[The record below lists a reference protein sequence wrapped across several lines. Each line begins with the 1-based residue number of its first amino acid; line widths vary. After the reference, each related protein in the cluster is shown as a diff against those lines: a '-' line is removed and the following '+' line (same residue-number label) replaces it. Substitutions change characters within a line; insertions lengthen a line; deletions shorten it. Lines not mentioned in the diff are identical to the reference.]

1 MQTGPLLDEAYAA
14 TGKVVNVFRN
24 FPLDFHPNAVPA
36 AKAAYCAGQ
45 QDPKLF
51 WAMHDWLFE
60 TQDTWA
66 GAKDAA
72 DQFRK
77 QAVAI
82 GVDGAKYDAC
92 LTDAKTDA
100 AIQRDQKDGA
110 AQGVRGTPAFF
121 IVKAAAEGQA
131 ATRNSSRARCRSTSS
146 PRPSTRRSPGSSSG
160 CGRSQ

>member
-1 MQTGPLLDEAYAA
+1 MQTGPLLDEAYAV

-45 QDPKLF
+45 QDPKHF

-60 TQDTWA
+60 TQDAWA
-66 GAKDAA
+66 GAQDAA
-72 DQFRK
+72 DQFRA

-100 AIQRDQKDGA
+100 AIQRDQ
-110 AQGVRGTPAFF
+110 RGRGSA
-121 IVKAAAEGQA
+121 G
-131 ATRNSSRARCRSTSS
+131 RARH
-146 PRPSTRRSPGSSSG
+146 PGVLHRE
-160 CGRSQ
+160 GRSRRAGRDPKFISGALPFDQFAQAIDQVIAGK

>member
-1 MQTGPLLDEAYAA
+1 VQTGPLLDEAYAA

-60 TQDTWA
+60 TQNTWA
-66 GAKDAA
+66 DASDAA
-72 DQFRK
+72 DQLRK

-82 GVDGAKYDAC
+82 GADGAKYDAC
-92 LTDAKTDA
+92 LTDANTDVA
-100 AIQRDQKDGA
+100 LQRDQKDGA
-110 AQGVRGTPAFF
+110 AQGVRGTPAFL
-121 IVKAAAEGQA
+121 IVKSAAQGEKPKFISGALPFDQFAQAIDQALAGQ
-131 ATRNSSRARCRSTSS
+131 
-146 PRPSTRRSPGSSSG
+146 
-160 CGRSQ
+160 

>member
-1 MQTGPLLDEAYAA
+1 VQTGPLLDEAYAT

-72 DQFRK
+72 DQLRK

-82 GVDGAKYDAC
+82 GADGAKYDAC
-92 LTDAKTDA
+92 LSDAKTDA

-121 IVKAAAEGQA
+121 IVKSKAEGQA
-131 ATRNSSRARCRSTSS
+131 AE
-146 PRPSTRRSPGSSSG
+146 PKFISG
-160 CGRSQ
+160 ALPFDQFAQAIDQALAAK

>member
-1 MQTGPLLDEAYAA
+1 MQTGPLLDEAYAV

-60 TQDTWA
+60 TQDAWA
-66 GAKDAA
+66 GAQDAA

-82 GVDGAKYDAC
+82 GADGAKYDAC

-100 AIQRDQKDGA
+100 AIQRDLKDGA

-121 IVKAAAEGQA
+121 IAEGRSRRAGRDPEIHLGRAAVRPVCPGHRPGDRWAIA
-131 ATRNSSRARCRSTSS
+131 ATAI
-146 PRPSTRRSPGSSSG
+146 
-160 CGRSQ
+160 

>member
-1 MQTGPLLDEAYAA
+1 VQTGPLLDEAYAV

-24 FPLDFHPNAVPA
+24 FPLDFHPNAIPA

-72 DQFRK
+72 DQLRK

-82 GVDGAKYDAC
+82 GADGAKYDAC

-110 AQGVRGTPAFF
+110 AQGVRRSRRTGRDSEIHLGRAAVRPVRPGHRPGAHRE
-121 IVKAAAEGQA
+121 VAAAAAEA
-131 ATRNSSRARCRSTSS
+131 A
-146 PRPSTRRSPGSSSG
+146 
-160 CGRSQ
+160 QK

>member
-24 FPLDFHPNAVPA
+24 FPLDFHPNALPA

-45 QDPKLF
+45 QDAKHF

-100 AIQRDQKDGA
+100 AIQRDLKDGSGA
-110 AQGVRGTPAFF
+110 GRARYAGVLHREEPQ
-121 IVKAAAEGQA
+121 AEGQA
-131 ATRNSSRARCRSTSS
+131 ADPEIHLGRAAV
-146 PRPSTRRSPGSSSG
+146 RPVRPGHRAG
-160 CGRSQ
+160 YRWEVAAAE